1 VSAANWEASQLKRAT
16 EVASTGRS
24 VNTAV
29 GDRRYDAFVIPSEAE
44 ASLTIF
50 MPNDSNCRLTNCLPL
65 AREWATST
73 VKSSPDAHC
82 NPKQNSNRETRSP
95 GNRSQQN

>member
-1 VSAANWEASQLKRAT
+1 VSAANWEASQAKRAT
-16 EVASTGRS
+16 AVASTRRS
-24 VNTAV
+24 VNTTL
-29 GDRRYDAFVIPSEAE
+29 GDRRYNAFVIPSEAE
-44 ASLTIF
+44 KSLTIL
-50 MPNDSNCRLTNCLPL
+50 MTNDSNCRLTNCLPL

-82 NPKQNSNRETRSP
+82 KPKQNSNRETRSP